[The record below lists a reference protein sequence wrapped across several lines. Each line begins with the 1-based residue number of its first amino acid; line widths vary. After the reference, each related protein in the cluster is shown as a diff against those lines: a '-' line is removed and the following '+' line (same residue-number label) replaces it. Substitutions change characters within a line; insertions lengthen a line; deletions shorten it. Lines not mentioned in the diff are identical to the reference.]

1 MLIGTVLLHWIMRQC
16 NEHET
21 VKEYQRSCKELRRFL
36 RDDRTITDLGLSCVS
51 AIITFAESL
60 VDKEKYLA
68 NHIRMYTTNCMDSE
82 TTSPVESQNSMVKQ
96 KLGINSNMDIHRGIE
111 KITENTNRSIH
122 QQKEGALRSLNQV
135 NLSSRSPTKPIL
147 IAKTQAIAD
156 HSYDKRRSYK
166 LCKTGSDEWWCW
178 CFDKYTLSES
188 IPGQWPM
195 SALPRFLRVRK
206 MFRKCANNLTFI
218 WCDCG
223 FYDRCGVPCR
233 HVFRLVDDMSINMVH
248 IRHWKVYD
256 AHYGDNTK
264 LGRLMIQAQVT

>member
-1 MLIGTVLLHWIMRQC
+1 MRQC

-82 TTSPVESQNSMVKQ
+82 TTSPVESQNSTIKQ
-96 KLGINSNMDIHRGIE
+96 KLGVNANMDIHRGIE

-122 QQKEGALRSLNQV
+122 QQKDGALRSLNQV
-135 NLSSRSPTKPIL
+135 NLLSRSPTKTIL
-147 IAKTQAIAD
+147 ITKTQAIAD

-178 CFDKYTLSES
+178 CFDKYTLSET

-195 SALPRFLRVRK
+195 SALPRF
-206 MFRKCANNLTFI
+206 F
-218 WCDCG
+218 
-223 FYDRCGVPCR
+223 
-233 HVFRLVDDMSINMVH
+233 
-248 IRHWKVYD
+248 
-256 AHYGDNTK
+256 
-264 LGRLMIQAQVT
+264 